1 MKIARSAFQL
11 TVQYLEKGKEKVLQD
26 IYFQDN
32 VIGTSSWIQEISF
45 HTSQVKYIGMQRKHI
60 RDDQG
65 SDKGKSTH
73 YS

>member
-11 TVQYLEKGKEKVLQD
+11 TVQYLENGKEKVLQD
-26 IYFQDN
+26 IYLQDN
-32 VIGTSSWIQEISF
+32 LIGTSSWMQEILL
-45 HTSQVKYIGMQRKHI
+45 HMSQVKYIGMQRKHI